1 MRKTPDID
9 MCIDVHICNTHTHT
23 HIHAHINAHTEAEY
37 KNVSLASIL
46 FRLEDSLLINVFTEN
61 TDIYSI
67 SAQE

>member
-9 MCIDVHICNTHTHT
+9 MCKDVHTCNTHI
-23 HIHAHINAHTEAEY
+23 HIHTYINTHTEAEY

-46 FRLEDSLLINVFTEN
+46 LEDFLLVNVFMEN